1 MRALERALPR
11 RERLFEQ
18 QRQRLDGLAERLP
31 RALAANAQVH
41 HRQLDRLTARLSPQ
55 MLRRR
60 IDLCRERVGVLGDRG
75 RRSIGVLVGRR
86 RELMTR
92 TNFSPRAAR
101 AFLVCQERRSA
112 RLGHLGE
119 LLKAFSYRGVLDRGF
134 ALVRG
139 ADGHPLRGAAQVE
152 SGARLAIEFADG
164 TVSAVADGA
173 VVAPKTSAKPAVK
186 TPAPKASAPKAKPPG
201 TTGQG
206 DLF

>member
-1 MRALERALPR
+1 
-11 RERLFEQ
+11 
-18 QRQRLDGLAERLP
+18 
-31 RALAANAQVH
+31 
-41 HRQLDRLTARLSPQ
+41 

-60 IDLCRERVGVLGDRG
+60 IDLNRERVGVLGDRG
-75 RRSIGVLVGRR
+75 RRSISVLVGRR

-101 AFLVCQERRSA
+101 AFFVCQERRGA

-119 LLKAFSYRGVLDRGF
+119 LLKAFSYRGVLERGF

-164 TVSAVADGA
+164 TVNAVANGA
-173 VVAPKTSAKPAVK
+173 AVARTVAPKPAAKAPIK
-186 TPAPKASAPKAKPPG
+186 TVASKAKPPG
-201 TTGQG
+201 PTGQG